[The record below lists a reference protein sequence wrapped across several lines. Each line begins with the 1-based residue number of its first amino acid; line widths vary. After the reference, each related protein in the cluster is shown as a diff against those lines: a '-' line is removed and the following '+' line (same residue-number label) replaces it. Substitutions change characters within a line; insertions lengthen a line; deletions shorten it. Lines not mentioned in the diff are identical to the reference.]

1 MIQDIKKLEYR
12 ITPQGAEVID
22 ILYTDKTKLKLPVAK
37 VTEQLATIDSQ
48 IEALKRT
55 RRQWVKMQELID
67 ANRTTP
73 ENAQILDASLIP

>member
-37 VTEQLATIDSQ
+37 ITEELASLDSQ
-48 IEALKRT
+48 IEALRRT
-55 RRQWVKMQELID
+55 RRQWVKMQELVE
-67 ANRTTP
+67 ANRATP